1 LIPAANDGDEAAWG
15 ANAALRRA
23 SSRISERCKALL
35 RLLAAPEDL
44 TYKEVGSALEM
55 PTGAV
60 GPTRA
65 RCLDQP
71 CRTLELAALRIG

>member
-1 LIPAANDGDEAAWG
+1 MIPAANDGDEAAWG

-23 SSRISERCKALL
+23 FSRISERCKALL
-35 RLLAAPEDL
+35 RLLAAPDAL
-44 TYKEVGSALEM
+44 TYEEVPSALEM